1 MAMVRLIFLWLGLF
15 CSALG
20 AVPARAATDPALLAR
35 QLQQTYEKTSS
46 FQADFTQTTA
56 MQISRRQRQ
65 GQGSMTILKPGLMRW
80 DYTQPDRQVFICDGE
95 TMTMYFA
102 QSAQQIV
109 MAAKEYL
116 QSDVTY
122 SFFVG
127 TGDILRDFEPRLPG
141 GDYCCGESPDLML
154 YPRIEHGQVEHL
166 EIWLNDRH
174 LVRRLKIFDHF
185 GSVTELNFTN
195 IRLNQPVDRQ
205 LFQFEPPAG
214 TEIVRQ

>member
-1 MAMVRLIFLWLGLF
+1 MVRLFLLFLGLF
-15 CSALG
+15 FGSLSTLPAL
-20 AVPARAATDPALLAR
+20 AATDPILLAR

-46 FQADFTQTTA
+46 FQADFTQTTSI
-56 MQISRRQRQ
+56 QLSNRQRQ
-65 GQGSMTILKPGLMRW
+65 GQGSMEILKPGLMRW
-80 DYTQPDRQVFICDGE
+80 DYTQPDHQVFICDGK

-102 QSAQQIV
+102 QSSQQIV
-109 MAAKEYL
+109 MEAREYL

-141 GDYCCGESPDLML
+141 SDYCCGESPDLML
-154 YPRIEHGQVEHL
+154 YPRVEHGQVEHL
-166 EIWLNDRH
+166 ELWLNDRH
-174 LVRRLKIFDHF
+174 LVRRMKIFDHF

-205 LFQFEPPAG
+205 VFKFDPPPG

>member
-1 MAMVRLIFLWLGLF
+1 MVKLLLLLLSLF
-15 CSALG
+15 SISLVG
-20 AVPARAATDPALLAR
+20 TPVQAAADPALLAR
-35 QLQQTYEKTSS
+35 QLQQTYEQTKS
-46 FQADFTQTTA
+46 FQADFTQITT
-56 MQISRRQRQ
+56 MQLSHRQRQ

-80 DYTQPDRQVFICDGE
+80 DYTEPDRQVFICDGK

-102 QSAQQIV
+102 QSAQLIV
-109 MAAKEYL
+109 MDAHEYL

-141 GDYCCGESPDLML
+141 LDYCCGESPDLML
-154 YPRIEHGQVEHL
+154 FPRVEHGQVEHL
-166 EIWLNDRH
+166 ELWLNDRH

-185 GSVTELNFTN
+185 GSITELNFTN

-205 LFQFEPPAG
+205 VFKFDPPPG
-214 TEIVRQ
+214 TEIVKQ

>member
-1 MAMVRLIFLWLGLF
+1 MVKLLLLLLGLF
-15 CSALG
+15 SISLVG
-20 AVPARAATDPALLAR
+20 TPVQAAADPALLAR
-35 QLQQTYEKTSS
+35 QLQQTYEQTKS
-46 FQADFTQTTA
+46 FQADFTQITT
-56 MQISRRQRQ
+56 MQLSHRQRQ

-80 DYTQPDRQVFICDGE
+80 DYTEPDRQVFICDGK

-102 QSAQQIV
+102 QSAQLIV
-109 MAAKEYL
+109 MDAHEYL

-141 GDYCCGESPDLML
+141 LDYCCGESPDLML
-154 YPRIEHGQVEHL
+154 FPRVEHGQVEHL
-166 EIWLNDRH
+166 ELWLNDRH

-185 GSVTELNFTN
+185 GSITELNFTN

-205 LFQFEPPAG
+205 VFKFDPPPG
-214 TEIVRQ
+214 TEIVKQ